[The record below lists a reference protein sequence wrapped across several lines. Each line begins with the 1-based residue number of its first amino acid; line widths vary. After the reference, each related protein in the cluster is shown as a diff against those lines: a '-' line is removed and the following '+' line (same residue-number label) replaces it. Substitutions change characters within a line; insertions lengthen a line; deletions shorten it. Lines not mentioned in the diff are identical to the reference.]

1 MQLEE
6 SDDPDRG
13 RRLGVVMMGARGL
26 VVALTT
32 MLALSGA
39 SALAASASPE
49 PSDAPDPGY
58 ERPRATA
65 APASYQAALA
75 TWRTA
80 ESINDWI
87 AGRFAYDGARATAM
101 SESAR
106 AAGAHAAVHEPDA
119 FFAQPRG
126 VCVDLARFAV
136 VTLGRVEPQSQPAY
150 VMIEFEPLVK
160 DGHVLRRHWLAS
172 FRRDGAWYFF
182 ADSKRPGHIAGP
194 YASVE
199 RFIAE
204 YAAYRG
210 RPVVAYRI
218 TDTYERQ
225 QRKRAAGP
233 RPREDL

>member
-1 MQLEE
+1 MDSRRTSIER
-6 SDDPDRG
+6 RG
-13 RRLGVVMMGARGL
+13 AAMTGARRGFL
-26 VVALTT
+26 ATSA
-32 MLALSGA
+32 MLAFAGA
-39 SALAASASPE
+39 AAVAAPTAPE
-49 PSDAPDPGY
+49 PSDAPDPAFA
-58 ERPRATA
+58 RPRAVE
-65 APASYQAALA
+65 APATYAAAL
-75 TWRTA
+75 TSWHTA
-80 ESINDWI
+80 ESVNAWI
-87 AGRFAYDGARATAM
+87 ATRFEYDRARASAL

-106 AAGAHAAVHEPDA
+106 AAGGRVAVHEPDD

-150 VMIEFEPLVK
+150 LMIEFEPLVK

-204 YAAYRG
+204 YAVYRG

-225 QRKRAAGP
+225 QRKRAASP
-233 RPREDL
+233 RTREDP

>member
-1 MQLEE
+1 VNR
-6 SDDPDRG
+6 PR
-13 RRLGVVMMGARGL
+13 
-26 VVALTT
+26 
-32 MLALSGA
+32 A
-39 SALAASASPE
+39 SLAAAAAMLVLAVGATASTPAPE
-49 PSDAPDPGY
+49 PSDAPDPAFA
-58 ERPRATA
+58 RPRAVE
-65 APASYQAALA
+65 APATYAAAL
-75 TWRTA
+75 TSWRTA
-80 ESINDWI
+80 ESVNDWI
-87 AGRFAYDGARATAM
+87 AARFEYDRARASAF

-106 AAGAHAAVHEPDA
+106 AASGGRVVVHEPEA
-119 FFAQPRG
+119 FFAQTRG

-136 VTLGRVEPQSQPAY
+136 VTLRRVEPQSQPAY

-199 RFIAE
+199 RFITE

-225 QRKRAAGP
+225 QRNRAA
-233 RPREDL
+233 RPRTREDP